1 MASEI
6 LILTNRRRPQWSR
19 RLLHSYSIQVKL
31 HKFLGLV
38 KAVCV
43 YFSTFNIFTVFSVSR
58 ACLPACGKLQ
68 TTRPVISRYRGCG
81 WKRWM
86 WYVHVLSGTGQQLCA
101 CCLCLGEHRQ
111 ARQLGSA
118 HISHL
123 TSSILGS
130 LPVLTPLA
138 CTNSPCRYLGRNGSM
153 FADINQIWPSLPKY

>member
-6 LILTNRRRPQWSR
+6 LILTNRRRPPWSR

-86 WYVHVLSGTGQQLCA
+86 WYVLSGTGQQLCA
-101 CCLCLGEHRQ
+101 CCLCLGENRPGSQGVLTSLTSHLPSR
-111 ARQLGSA
+111 LGSV
-118 HISHL
+118 
-123 TSSILGS
+123 
-130 LPVLTPLA
+130 PVLTPLA

-153 FADINQIWPSLPKY
+153 FSDINQIWPSLPKY

>member
-6 LILTNRRRPQWSR
+6 LILTNRRRSPWSR

-68 TTRPVISRYRGCG
+68 TTRPVIRRYRQCG

-101 CCLCLGEHRQ
+101 CCLCLGEHRP
-111 ARQLGSA
+111 GSQGVLTH

-123 TSSILGS
+123 TSSISARLG
-130 LPVLTPLA
+130 A
-138 CTNSPCRYLGRNGSM
+138 CTDSPRLYQL
-153 FADINQIWPSLPKY
+153 AL